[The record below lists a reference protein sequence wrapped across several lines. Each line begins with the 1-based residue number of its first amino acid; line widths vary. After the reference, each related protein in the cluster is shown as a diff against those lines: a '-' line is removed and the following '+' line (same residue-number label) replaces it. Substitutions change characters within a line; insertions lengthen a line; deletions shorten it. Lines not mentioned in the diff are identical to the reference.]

1 MTIYKP
7 QRIFTNAHINTV
19 YHSQVRN
26 VSDLIY
32 ARKRFEL
39 EDGDFLDLD
48 WSCVG
53 GKSIAVILHGLE
65 SSAGRPYMKGMA
77 KALNGSGI
85 DALCVNF
92 RGCGGQPNRLLRFYH
107 SGDTGDVRQII
118 SHVSEKMDYENIFM
132 VGFSLGA
139 NVLLKFLGEEGT
151 NALGGYGIAAAAAVS
166 VPCDLASASR
176 ALDSSKNIV
185 YRKRFLK
192 KLGKTLE
199 RKKEMHPGE
208 IDLSGFEKIKTL
220 KEYDDRY
227 TSVLHGFS
235 DSDDYY
241 KRASSKPYLQEIRVP
256 VLIIN
261 ALDDPFLGKECYP
274 DENAK
279 SESDYIDWTVT
290 KFGGHVGFS
299 RTGNGPFWHE
309 ERICG
314 HFANSFGI

>member
-118 SHVSEKMDYENIFM
+118 SHVWEEMDYENIYM

-151 NALGGYGIAAAAAVS
+151 NALGGYGIAKAAAVS

-192 KLGKTLE
+192 KLGNTLE
-199 RKKEMHPGE
+199 RKKKMHPGE
-208 IDLSGFEKIKTL
+208 IDLSGYGKIKTL

-235 DSDDYY
+235 YSDDYY
-241 KRASSKPYLQEIRVP
+241 KKASSKPYLRDIRVP

-309 ERICG
+309 EMICG
-314 HFANSFGI
+314 HFADSLGI

>member
-1 MTIYKP
+1 MTIYRP

-118 SHVSEKMDYENIFM
+118 GHVSEKMDYENIFM

-151 NALGGYGIAAAAAVS
+151 NAPGGYEIAAAAAVS

-176 ALDSSKNIV
+176 ALDSPKNIV

-199 RKKEMHPGE
+199 RKKEVHPDE
-208 IDLSGFEKIKTL
+208 INLSGFEKIRTL

-241 KRASSKPYLQEIRVP
+241 KRASSKPYLKEIRVP
-256 VLIIN
+256 VLVIN
-261 ALDDPFLGKECYP
+261 SLDDPFLGKECYP
-274 DENAK
+274 SEN
-279 SESDYIDWTVT
+279 EIRENDYVNWIVT

-299 RTGNGPFWHE
+299 SIGNGSFWHE
-309 ERICG
+309 KRICSYFTECEG
-314 HFANSFGI
+314 S